1 MFKPVLMPLIRLQG
15 NCNRDQV
22 PVNYKAFPAMGRL
35 LFYAVRLDILKP
47 QIIYN
52 LRLVSTIS

>member
-1 MFKPVLMPLIRLQG
+1 
-15 NCNRDQV
+15 
-22 PVNYKAFPAMGRL
+22 MGRL